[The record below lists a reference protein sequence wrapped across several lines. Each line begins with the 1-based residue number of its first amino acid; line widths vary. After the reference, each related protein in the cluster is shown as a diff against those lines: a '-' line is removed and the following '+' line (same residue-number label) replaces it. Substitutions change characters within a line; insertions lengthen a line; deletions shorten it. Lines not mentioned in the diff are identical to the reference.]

1 MQGDRPCGRL
11 DAGHGPV
18 GFSAQGGG
26 RGRRPGHQAATG
38 AGHQGEVDVLPRV
51 GVGVA
56 EAHGMGV
63 DSCGPGSVRL
73 HVDLPGRRRLGV
85 DERCL
90 GRIERGPGRAR
101 GRGHSGQGHVAEV
114 ADRHDGHR
122 FGGRLGSRSRHRLG
136 RLGRCVLGRHRSRYQ
151 NLGAGEG
158 HDRQDREENASGDAF
173 RHPPGPAL
181 ACAASFGHG
190 CPASRRGSSRDA
202 TPSPIDLGPHAFLR
216 MAEGFAGAARQDGRY
231 SHAFVEAR
239 GFYR

>member
-63 DSCGPGSVRL
+63 DGCGPGSVRL
-73 HVDLPGRRRLGV
+73 HVDLFGRRRLGL
-85 DERCL
+85 DHRRL
-90 GRIERGPGRAR
+90 GRIERGPGGRR
-101 GRGHSGQGHVAEV
+101 GRGHVGQGHVAEV

-122 FGGRLGSRSRHRLG
+122 LGGRLGAQGRHRLG
-136 RLGRCVLGRHRSRYQ
+136 GLGRFLLRRHRSCDQ
-151 NLGAGEG
+151 DLGAGEG
-158 HDRQDREENASGDAF
+158 HDRQDRDEKAPGQALPE
-173 RHPPGPAL
+173 PPGPAL

-190 CPASRRGSSRDA
+190 CPASRRGSSRGA

-216 MAEGFAGAARQDGRY
+216 MAEGFAGAARRIGLYWQPL
-231 SHAFVEAR
+231 VEASI
-239 GFYR
+239 FYR